1 MQLTSQQ
8 RNAQASSGKGVS
20 IPIPPFSITPF
31 TPFLAALEATT
42 MGKYGTSGD
51 GFDAALA
58 PLVAALPNHDTQVAA
73 MSKTLLAATFTP
85 GTIVGTIYN
94 PIGVQMAALAKA
106 GDAQLADFTSA
117 TNGGAAAPPP
127 PGNPKAPPPKGQ
139 PQPTTG
145 TAPPGSVNIPPVG
158 GPGPLH
164 GTFNN
169 L

>member
-20 IPIPPFSITPF
+20 IPIPPFTITPY

-58 PLVAALPNHDTQVAA
+58 PLVAALPDHDTQVAA
-73 MSKTLLAATFTP
+73 MSKTLLAAAFTP

-94 PIGVQMAALAKA
+94 PIGVQIAALAKA
-106 GDAQLADFTSA
+106 GDAQLADFTGT
-117 TNGGAAAPPP
+117 TNGGAPAPPP
-127 PGNPKAPPPKGQ
+127 PQPKPRGSGGGGGGGSGLGGETPGPPAG
-139 PQPTTG
+139 
-145 TAPPGSVNIPPVG
+145 V
-158 GPGPLH
+158 PLH
-164 GTFNN
+164 GTFHV